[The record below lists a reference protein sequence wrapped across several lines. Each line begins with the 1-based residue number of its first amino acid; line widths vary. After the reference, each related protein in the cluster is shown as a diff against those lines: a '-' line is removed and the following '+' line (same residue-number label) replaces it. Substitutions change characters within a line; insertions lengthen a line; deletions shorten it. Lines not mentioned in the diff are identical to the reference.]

1 MPPVLSESSAIRL
14 VDQIS
19 MHTAPPQYFQTFP
32 AQWCMMLFHE
42 GTVDFLVSGGSYT
55 AYAGDILLF
64 PPGLCHA
71 ILPET
76 PSLRMT
82 ILLFTGASAP
92 VSAQDCR
99 LYSMRSNPTI
109 LSLLQIMQQSAT
121 LPSARDKLLEA
132 LLLQLAALP
141 CLALSPLHP
150 SSLPSLILAYLNTHF
165 QEDISLSSLSEQF
178 HLTPSH
184 IIHIFKPLYGLSPI
198 QYLKHRR
205 IGEAQY
211 LLRTTEHSAGAIAG
225 MVGIYNRN
233 YFYSTF
239 KKMVGMSPSDY
250 RRICSFQTDRS
261 AVEPRIHIHS

>member
-1 MPPVLSESSAIRL
+1 MSSDMLDVSSVHLIH
-14 VDQIS
+14 QIVS
-19 MHTAPPQYFQTFP
+19 YAVSPRHFQTFP
-32 AQWCMMLFHE
+32 DHWCMHIICD
-42 GTVDFLVSGGSYT
+42 GAADFYVSGGSYT

-71 ILPET
+71 ILPENST
-76 PSLRMT
+76 LRMT
-82 ILLFTGASAP
+82 ILFFTGACVPDS
-92 VSAQDCR
+92 SQDCR
-99 LYSMRSNPTI
+99 LYSMRSSPTI
-109 LSLLQIMQQSAT
+109 LSFLQIMQQSAT
-121 LPSARDKLLEA
+121 LPVARDKLLEA

-141 CLALSPLHP
+141 GLSLSPLHP
-150 SSLPSLILAYLNTHF
+150 SSPSSLILAYLNTHF

-184 IIHIFKPLYGLSPI
+184 IIHIFKPLYELSPI
-198 QYLKHRR
+198 QYLNHRR

-211 LLRTTEHSAGAIAG
+211 LLETTKHSAGAIAG

-250 RRICSFQTDRS
+250 RRICAF
-261 AVEPRIHIHS
+261 